1 MKFTFPGYHRNRA
14 IAGFTLV
21 ELLVVIAVIAV
32 LAAILLS
39 VTGRVRQAASATK
52 CVSNLRQIGIQFRTY
67 ANNNDGNLP
76 SMFYWDT
83 NLIDALDARDTTKI
97 WRCDLDEIDRKA
109 GKKWTGD
116 SNFVAPARS
125 YIANAFLFN
134 FLGFHP
140 AYPGQQVNG
149 SLKVLNVDNPSK
161 MWLLTEFHQTPGSGD
176 LVFGEHGGSLMGG
189 APVPYPHRGSVNIL
203 MLDGRVVTIKE
214 SDTDFFRDNARGNV
228 PWR

>member
-1 MKFTFPGYHRNRA
+1 MKLPFPRHPRTIPA
-14 IAGFTLV
+14 FTLV

-32 LAAILLS
+32 LAAILVG
-39 VTGRVRQAASATK
+39 VTGNVRQSASAIK

-83 NLIDALDARDTTKI
+83 NLIDALDARDSTKI
-97 WRCDLDEIDRKA
+97 WRCDLDKIVRKA
-109 GKKWTGD
+109 GKKWNTD
-116 SNFVAPARS
+116 PTFVAPARS
-125 YIANAFLFN
+125 YIANAFSFN
-134 FLGFHP
+134 FLGVHP

-161 MWLLTEFHQTPGSGD
+161 MWLLTELHGRVGD
-176 LVFGEHGGSLMGG
+176 RDFVFGEHGGSLMGG
-189 APVPYPHRGSVNIL
+189 APFPFPHQGSVNIL

-214 SDTDFFRDNARGNV
+214 SENDFFRDNARGNV